1 MDLQERKGTKKMKWT
16 IREAKHWSHT
26 WEEEINSLEDLEKL
40 AKEFNDDLIINFND
54 HEIII
59 YNYYIE

>member
-1 MDLQERKGTKKMKWT
+1 MKWI
-16 IREAKHWSHT
+16 IREAKHWNHT

-40 AKEFNDDLIINFND
+40 SKEFNDALIIDFDD

-59 YNYYIE
+59 YNYYVE